1 MKILKLL
8 EQLIKEL
15 HSISD
20 SQNKLTNKMN
30 EINENIKGG
39 IGHLRFDDS
48 GISIVSKFDNLEN
61 SISKCVKEYNIN
73 NKIDKEVE
81 YLDRYKQIKKNN
93 PKLLEFV
100 EKYFKYDDKYQV
112 LDLVE
117 EVRVLYGLGNEINL
131 NGGKH

>member
-20 SQNKLTNKMN
+20 GQNKLTNKMN
-30 EINENIKGG
+30 EINENIKSG

-61 SISKCVKEYNIN
+61 SISNCVKEYNIN
-73 NKIDKEVE
+73 NTIDKEVE

-100 EKYFKYDDKYQV
+100 EKYFEYKDKYQV

-117 EVRVLYGLGNEINL
+117 EVRVLYGLGNEIDL

>member
-48 GISIVSKFDNLEN
+48 GSSIISRFDTLEN
-61 SISKCVKEYNIN
+61 SISSCVKEYNIN
-73 NKIDKEVE
+73 KAIDEEVE
-81 YLDRYKQIKKNN
+81 YLDKYKQIKKNN

-100 EKYFKYDDKYQV
+100 EEYFKYDNKYEV

-117 EVRVLYGLGNEINL
+117 EVRIRYGLGNEIDL
-131 NGGKH
+131 DGGKH

>member
-1 MKILKLL
+1 MKILKTL

-15 HSISD
+15 HSIAEG
-20 SQNKLTNKMN
+20 QNKLTNKMN

-48 GISIVSKFDNLEN
+48 GSSIISRFDTLEN
-61 SISKCVKEYNIN
+61 SISSCVKEYNIN
-73 NKIDKEVE
+73 NAIEKEVE
-81 YLDRYKQIKKNN
+81 YLDKYKQIKKNN

-100 EKYFKYDDKYQV
+100 EEYFKYDNKYEV

-117 EVRVLYGLGNEINL
+117 EVRIRYGLGNEIDL
-131 NGGKH
+131 DGGKH

>member
-15 HSISD
+15 HSIS
-20 SQNKLTNKMN
+20 N
-30 EINENIKGG
+30 
-39 IGHLRFDDS
+39 
-48 GISIVSKFDNLEN
+48 
-61 SISKCVKEYNIN
+61 CVKEYNIN
-73 NKIDKEVE
+73 NTIDKEVE

-100 EKYFKYDDKYQV
+100 EKYFKYNDKYQV

-117 EVRVLYGLGNEINL
+117 EVRVLYGLGNEIDL

>member
-30 EINENIKGG
+30 EINENIKSG
-39 IGHLRFDDS
+39 IGHFRLDDS
-48 GISIVSKFDNLEN
+48 GISIVGKFDTLEN
-61 SISKCVKEYNIN
+61 SISNCVKEYNIN
-73 NKIDKEVE
+73 NTIDKEVE
-81 YLDRYKQIKKNN
+81 YLDKYKQIKKDN

-100 EKYFKYDDKYQV
+100 EKYFKYNDKYQV

-117 EVRVLYGLGNEINL
+117 EVRVLYGLGNEIDL

>member
-30 EINENIKGG
+30 EISENIKSG
-39 IGHLRFDDS
+39 IGCLRIDDS
-48 GISIVSKFDNLEN
+48 GMSITSKFNTLEN
-61 SISKCVKEYNIN
+61 SISSCVKEYNIN
-73 NKIDKEVE
+73 NTIDKEVE

-100 EKYFKYDDKYQV
+100 EEYFKYDDKYQV
-112 LDLVE
+112 LDLVT
-117 EVRVLYGLGNEINL
+117 EVKVRYGLGNEIDL

>member
-39 IGHLRFDDS
+39 VGQLRFDAS
-48 GISIVSKFDNLEN
+48 GISIVSKFDTLEN
-61 SISKCVKEYNIN
+61 SISNCVKEYNIN
-73 NKIDKEVE
+73 NTIDKEVE

-100 EKYFKYDDKYQV
+100 EKYFEYKDKYQV

-117 EVRVLYGLGNEINL
+117 EVRVLYGLGNEIDL

>member
-39 IGHLRFDDS
+39 VGQLRFDGS
-48 GISIVSKFDNLEN
+48 GISVVSKFDTLEN
-61 SISKCVKEYNIN
+61 SISNCVKEYNIN
-73 NKIDKEVE
+73 NTIDKEVE

-100 EKYFKYDDKYQV
+100 EKYFEYKDKYQV